1 MIVYTWKQRWNDFNN
16 GDEALF
22 QDANRPRDN
31 DKFKL
36 RPWLQSDK
44 WKQREVNKDVT
55 TVATQLVARGATK
68 APAFSSLPA
77 DYSIP
82 YFRESYTPSD
92 LSFLS
97 WYTTA
102 WWTTWGSA
110 EIAYYADSFKSIKNG
125 NPWCKITDWNIE
137 IVESGTYIIQA
148 FAQFLFPSGYSS
160 NTSYQYREEV
170 ALLGL
175 NKWEWV
181 RQHRNQW
188 RACWTG
194 DMILTWQA
202 WWLNKWEIYNIWV
215 AHTYGSNVAMF
226 ESINVQRLA

>member
-1 MIVYTWKQRWNDFNN
+1 MIVYAGKQFWNDFNN
-16 GDEALF
+16 WDEGVF
-22 QDANRPRDN
+22 QDANRPRDY

-44 WKQREVNKDVT
+44 WDFRDANKNIYTD
-55 TVATQLVARGATK
+55 AAQLVAKWARK
-68 APAFSSLPA
+68 AGAFSQLPR

-82 YFRESYTPSD
+82 YLKETYTASD

-110 EIAYYADSFKSIKNG
+110 ELEYYAKFLGQVKRG
-125 NPWCKITDWNIE
+125 NPWCKITNWNVE

-160 NTSYQYREEV
+160 STSYQYREEV

-175 NKWEWV
+175 DNGTWV
-181 RQHRNQW
+181 RQHRNQG
-188 RACWTG
+188 RACWTW
-194 DMILTWQA
+194 DQILTWMA
-202 WWLNKWEIYNIWV
+202 WWFEKGEIYNVWA
-215 AHTYGSNVAMF
+215 AHTYSSDVAMF
-226 ESINVQRLA
+226 EVLNIQRLK